1 MERRADT
8 VLEQSEELK
17 KLSGY
22 FPKDRRL
29 YAVGGCVRDALRGK
43 PCYDIDLAGTS
54 TPEQL
59 IELLKNSE
67 FKVCEASP
75 RLGTMIIKGKYA
87 YEYTTFRTDS
97 YPSGSGIH
105 TPTSVQFTE
114 DIQADA
120 RRRDFKCNA
129 VYYDIADDKIVDPLG
144 GIADIEKSVL
154 STVVEPDTTLG
165 QDGLRIMRMARFVST
180 LGYSVEERTLDSAK
194 RLVSGLKDITV
205 ERIREELDKLL
216 AGDNCYDA
224 LRLMNE
230 IGALKIILPE
240 VALNDNIPQKIEF
253 HKYDVL
259 EHTFKVVENCPPHV
273 RLAGLF
279 HDVGKGVCYKESGNT
294 YLHNLVGAKITEE
307 VLTRLKYPKKAIER
321 TSRLVHEHMFDV
333 NGNARE
339 VKYRRFIAKN
349 LDILDDLIALFKA
362 DCIGTGYLQDS
373 RTVEKI
379 GEVYRKMLNEKVA
392 LSISQLDINGK
403 DLAELGFAG
412 KEIGEALDRLWDLS
426 LRGSV
431 KNDKQSLI
439 AIAKRMKKNTD
450 RKKDK

>member
-1 MERRADT
+1 MDRLSLGA
-8 VLEQSEELK
+8 QSEELK
-17 KLSGY
+17 RLSGY

-43 PCYDIDLAGTS
+43 PCYDVDLAGAH

-59 IELLKNSE
+59 KKLLDGSE

-75 RLGTMIIKGKYA
+75 RLGTMIIKGNYA

-105 TPTSVQFTE
+105 TPTSVIFTQ

-129 VYYDIADDKIVDPLG
+129 VYYDILEDKIVDPLG
-144 GIADIEKSVL
+144 GISDVENGIL
-154 STVVEPDTTLG
+154 STVVSPDITLG
-165 QDGLRIMRMARFVST
+165 QDGLRIMRMVRFVST
-180 LGYSVEERTLDSAK
+180 LGYTVEKETLASAT
-194 RLVSGLKDITV
+194 RLVGGLEDISV

-216 AGDNCYDA
+216 AGDNCYNA
-224 LRLMNE
+224 LRLTNE

-240 VALNDNIPQKIEF
+240 VALNDKVEQNIKF

-259 EHTFKVVENCPPHV
+259 EHTFKVVENCPPKV

-294 YLHNLVGAKITEE
+294 YLHNVVGAKITQN
-307 VLTRLKYPKKAIER
+307 VLTRLKYPKKTIER

-349 LDILDDLIALFKA
+349 IDILDDLTALFKA
-362 DCIGTGYLQDS
+362 DCIGTGYLDNS
-373 RTVEKI
+373 RTADKI
-379 GEVYRKMLNEKVA
+379 RLVRNKMLEEKVA
-392 LSISQLDINGK
+392 MSISELAINGK
-403 DLAELGFAG
+403 DLAALGFVG
-412 KEIGEALDRLWDLS
+412 KEIGDALEELWDLS
-426 LRGSV
+426 LRNCV
-431 KNDKQSLI
+431 KNEKHDLL
-439 AIAKRMKKNTD
+439 AIAQRMKKNTQK
-450 RKKDK
+450 REG